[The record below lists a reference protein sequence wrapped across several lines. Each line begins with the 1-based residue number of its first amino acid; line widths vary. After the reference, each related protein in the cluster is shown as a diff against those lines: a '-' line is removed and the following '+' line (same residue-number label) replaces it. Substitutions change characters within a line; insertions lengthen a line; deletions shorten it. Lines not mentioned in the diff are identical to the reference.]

1 MSSFENYCI
10 YQKKTTPSRETSC
23 RNLGNDGFTEQL
35 CCEGTARLLHAF
47 CACNFHA
54 FCACN
59 YKRLP
64 LARQHKMS
72 DFASRFT
79 PSRRF
84 L

>member
-1 MSSFENYCI
+1 MWSFENHCI
-10 YQKKTTPSRETSC
+10 YQKTAPSRETSC

-47 CACNFHA
+47 CACN
-54 FCACN
+54 

-79 PSRRF
+79 PLRRF